1 MATLP
6 EIRPSS
12 CASETSSQGD
22 GLRFLPLLH
31 RIPAAVSRLLTHL
44 ADERWSLKARLKDP
58 PIGEGTTSGSG
69 KGIE

>member
-6 EIRPSS
+6 ATRPSS
-12 CASETSSQGD
+12 CASETSSLGD
-22 GLRFLPLLH
+22 GLQFLPSLH

-58 PIGEGTTSGSG
+58 PTCEGATSGFW
-69 KGIE
+69 ERN